1 MKTIYQY
8 FPEVLLMLCKVVLSL
23 RRVYTEMKT
32 ESVTIQVKEYFPS
45 LPQGVFGLN
54 IRAISRFR

>member
-1 MKTIYQY
+1 MKAIYQY

-45 LPQGVFGLN
+45 LP
-54 IRAISRFR
+54 